1 MSRDWYNLTT
11 EPKALCMLID
21 QHLER
26 EEVRLSARWLTWKLA
41 YHYLQ
46 GARRFDVFDPTTGQI
61 SAHHLDEE
69 GNMEFQSQE
78 LLSQIDRVSSQ
89 LASMDVRPMVSRA
102 GSSLGAIKERSV
114 AQIMADATVSRENVE
129 KIHAQ
134 FANLVTT
141 LGSCGIT
148 GHIEDHPTIGLTAD
162 YEIVHPRELFP
173 FPSLGQDYTKQRGLV
188 RRRTVPLG
196 WLKDKFGR
204 RISDNKEDLYWWEAQ
219 AGDIPTNEDDAGLS
233 GGGTF
238 GYSGGKGSGG
248 GGWNLEDTSVGLC
261 RVEEVWLFG
270 HRDMVR
276 RYIIKSGEYVI
287 YDSKNDYRDLEVY
300 CPIGMSR
307 LMDNGTFHGAG
318 LFDLLFSLHRQM
330 ELMLKSLFNNIRD
343 ADRYGIVV
351 MPSGQFNQRSALKD
365 VGRGLRVLSWEPD
378 VVDSGFRPFNIS
390 PFNSGD
396 IPGKTAAFAREMLS
410 SLSPWQDLLR
420 EKGRVESATG
430 LGFLDEKIKG
440 LMSNATRSVDAAWS
454 CAHRAV
460 LAAVAREVSAS
471 KKPLQ
476 IHDLNLEL
484 AGAVI
489 DLEKESIS
497 FDQNPL
503 PRMSSMTVTIR
514 ETNPISPLVRKQEAV
529 ELYQLPGFGDPQ
541 RFILFALKEG
551 LDFAM
556 DMESEKSAYE
566 SIVRTILV
574 LFGNGEEAGEV
585 ILTPETA
592 SPDLQLQILS
602 TFMSSPVMQVASPEV
617 KDEFSRLKEFLLM
630 SSGMA
635 LPQAVQNPDDIAM
648 MMQPEAAGMLP
659 QGMSSEPQAMMG

>member
-1 MSRDWYNLTT
+1 
-11 EPKALCMLID
+11 
-21 QHLER
+21 
-26 EEVRLSARWLTWKLA
+26 
-41 YHYLQ
+41 
-46 GARRFDVFDPTTGQI
+46 
-61 SAHHLDEE
+61 
-69 GNMEFQSQE
+69 
-78 LLSQIDRVSSQ
+78 
-89 LASMDVRPMVSRA
+89 
-102 GSSLGAIKERSV
+102 
-114 AQIMADATVSRENVE
+114 
-129 KIHAQ
+129 
-134 FANLVTT
+134 
-141 LGSCGIT
+141 
-148 GHIEDHPTIGLTAD
+148 
-162 YEIVHPRELFP
+162 
-173 FPSLGQDYTKQRGLV
+173 
-188 RRRTVPLG
+188 
-196 WLKDKFGR
+196 
-204 RISDNKEDLYWWEAQ
+204 
-219 AGDIPTNEDDAGLS
+219 
-233 GGGTF
+233 
-238 GYSGGKGSGG
+238 
-248 GGWNLEDTSVGLC
+248 
-261 RVEEVWLFG
+261 
-270 HRDMVR
+270 
-276 RYIIKSGEYVI
+276 
-287 YDSKNDYRDLEVY
+287 
-300 CPIGMSR
+300 
-307 LMDNGTFHGAG
+307 
-318 LFDLLFSLHRQM
+318 
-330 ELMLKSLFNNIRD
+330 
-343 ADRYGIVV
+343 
-351 MPSGQFNQRSALKD
+351 
-365 VGRGLRVLSWEPD
+365 
-378 VVDSGFRPFNIS
+378 
-390 PFNSGD
+390 
-396 IPGKTAAFAREMLS
+396 
-410 SLSPWQDLLR
+410 
-420 EKGRVESATG
+420 
-430 LGFLDEKIKG
+430 
-440 LMSNATRSVDAAWS
+440 
-454 CAHRAV
+454 
-460 LAAVAREVSAS
+460 VAREVSAS